1 MGQLTVR
8 LPAPHSAQ
16 ARVTQE
22 AKRFNVLACGRRF
35 GKTTLGIDRM
45 VQPALHGAPCAWFA
59 PSYKM
64 LADAWREVEHALDAV
79 ITHKSVQEHRLE
91 VVGGGSIDMWS
102 LDSPDIARGRKYKL
116 VVIDEAALVKD
127 LQEVWQQVIRP
138 TLTDLQG
145 GAWFLSTPRGMS
157 YFKRLFDL
165 GQDPTREEWASWQ
178 MPTASNP
185 FIEPMEIEAARVDM
199 SEAAFNQEYLALF
212 VNWEGAVFRRV
223 LEVATAQP
231 QSGPQ
236 DGHSY
241 VIGVDW
247 GKTIDYTVFVVID
260 MTTRA
265 MAAMDR
271 SNQVDY
277 VVQRGRL
284 HAMCEKWKPQMII
297 AEANS
302 IGGPV
307 IEQLR
312 RENLP
317 VRPFTTTN
325 SSKALAIEAL
335 TLAFERN
342 DLQILRDPI
351 LVSELQAYQAETLPS
366 GLLRYGA
373 PSGQHDDT
381 VMALAMAWHGVVGQ
395 SVPNIRLIDRADSG
409 QPYESLPATFERLR
423 IMGMNWRG

>member
-1 MGQLTVR
+1 MARLTVR
-8 LPAPHSAQ
+8 LPAPHPAQ
-16 ARVTQE
+16 VRVTEE
-22 AKRFNVLACGRRF
+22 ARRFNVLACGRRF

-45 VQPALHGAPCAWFA
+45 VQPALHGAPVAWFA

-64 LADAWREVEHALDAV
+64 LADSWREVDNALDAV
-79 ITHKSVQEHRLE
+79 TTRKSVQEHRLE
-91 VVGGGSIDMWS
+91 LVGGGSIDMWS

-127 LQEVWQQVIRP
+127 FQEAWQQVIRA

-145 GAWFLSTPRGMS
+145 GAWFLSTPRGMN

-165 GQDPTREEWASWQ
+165 GQDPSRDEWASWQ
-178 MPTASNP
+178 MPTSSNP
-185 FIEPMEIEAARVDM
+185 FIEPLEIEAARVDM
-199 SEAAFNQEYLALF
+199 SEAAFNQEYLAQF
-212 VNWEGAVFRRV
+212 VNWEGAVFRRI
-223 LEVATAQP
+223 LEVATAEP
-231 QSGPQ
+231 QSGPVA
-236 DGHSY
+236 GHSY

-247 GKTIDYTVFVVID
+247 GKTVDYTVFVVID
-260 MTTRA
+260 MTTKT
-265 MAAMDR
+265 MVAMDR

-284 HAMCEKWKPQMII
+284 QALYERWGPQIII

-312 RENLP
+312 REGLP
-317 VRPFTTTN
+317 VQSFTTTN
-325 SSKALAIEAL
+325 ASKAAAIEAL
-335 TLAFERN
+335 TLAFER
-342 DLQILRDPI
+342 DELQILRDPV

-373 PSGQHDDT
+373 PYGQHDDT
-381 VMALAMAWHGVVGQ
+381 VMALAMAWRGVVDQ
-395 SVPNIRLIDRADSG
+395 PAEPNIRFFNIPMRAPWSSRWG
-409 QPYESLPATFERLR
+409 RLDEFR
-423 IMGMNWRG
+423 